1 MVESYILLGPGWRGL
16 ASRAQI
22 SAQRLGPVPP
32 GAGSPRRQRATVTP
46 GGVGGLYQRITDLE
60 LAKDIDARGLNCPL
74 PVLHVKKAL
83 NEMAPGEV
91 LRIVAT
97 DPMAPVDIRGY
108 TDTSEHELLQFQ
120 DQGEELIFWI
130 RKGDTG

>member
-1 MVESYILLGPGWRGL
+1 MEP
-16 ASRAQI
+16 
-22 SAQRLGPVPP
+22 
-32 GAGSPRRQRATVTP
+32 
-46 GGVGGLYQRITDLE
+46 
-60 LAKDIDARGLNCPL
+60 AKDIDARGLNCPL

-83 NEMAPGEV
+83 NDMEPGEV

-108 TDTSEHELLQFQ
+108 TDTSGHELLEFQ

-130 RKGDTG
+130 RKGETG